1 MSRVFNKALNC
12 NTSGLYQN
20 STNNGRTGYQL
31 TKVNSNRRLGT
42 VYNVTKGVKTIRP
55 GMAQLGSGVQGVAY
69 LASTSANGKQNVVIK
84 VSPKDRLFPMNR
96 QVAETEYTIQK
107 ALYKIVPR
115 HIPVPYK
122 FIHCRNFV
130 PASEFKNKNT
140 RIFDYNDQFVMYS
153 EYAHGGSLKD
163 WLHKMGNRVTD
174 ADMARM
180 IRQVIA
186 TLKKIH
192 SRYPEFRHNDLH
204 LGNIFVDDTGEF
216 PRLMIADFG
225 LARLHAR
232 GSNPVVNHGNHVNS
246 GISNR
251 TSVKYDVHYF
261 LNCLDYE
268 IQGMRLPETK
278 HFLDR
283 MLPAR
288 LRGANTANVKTYRL
302 KNGVSNAAAPSFDK
316 VLTDPFIRTANA
328 NNSPIRN
335 VGSPRVTVRN
345 VMANRSGRNAADIA
359 RNALAGVPG
368 VHVTTGG
375 RPGAAEFLRMSPRA
389 RAAMMAGR
397 ARGVAGESRS
407 VVVRNTAHVRGA
419 PVVRNTVRRVGSG
432 AGVRRLPLG
441 TGSRVTTSGVF
452 MTPAE
457 LREMRDRPARPSS
470 SSPASERRGSLA
482 SPSSTRRSPRVRVTM
497 PAMSPSARR
506 RIARNLRE
514 ARAAAGRAARVRSG
528 NSGAARAPAVAP
540 APRASRAAAVPTPRA
555 SPTSTNRALSVLAR
569 HVNAMNDQRTLT
581 RRGMKDYLTRVGY
594 NPNRA
599 NQVARAY
606 EQTWLANRANVKS
619 AMRKLVNGKNLNR
632 LGFPA
637 NVRNLAQRRV
647 ALKLTNTPNSR
658 IRIKGKLATGYKK
671 DELLNMARR
680 HGVAANTK
688 MTKDQIVSA
697 LFG

>member
-1 MSRVFNKALNC
+1 MSRVLNKTLNC

-122 FIHCRNFV
+122 FLHCRNFISV
-130 PASEFKNKNT
+130 SEFKNRNP

-163 WLHKMGNRVTD
+163 WLHKMGRRITD
-174 ADMARM
+174 ADMARI
-180 IRQVIA
+180 IRQVIS

-232 GSNPVVNHGNHVNS
+232 GSNPVVNSGNHVNS

-268 IQGMRLPETK
+268 IRGMRLPETK

-288 LRGANTANVKTYRL
+288 LRGANTTNVKTYRL

-316 VLTDPFIRTANA
+316 VLNDPFIRTANA
-328 NNSPIRN
+328 NNSPIRS
-335 VGSPRVTVRN
+335 VGSPRVIVRN
-345 VMANRSGRNAADIA
+345 VMTNRSGRNAAEIA
-359 RNALAGVPG
+359 QNALAGIPG
-368 VHVTTGG
+368 VHVSTGG
-375 RPGAAEFLRMSPRA
+375 RPSATNFLRMSPRS

-407 VVVRNTAHVRGA
+407 VVVRNVARVRGA

-432 AGVRRLPLG
+432 AGIRRLAFNTQP
-441 TGSRVTTSGVF
+441 RATTSGLF
-452 MTPAE
+452 ITPAE
-457 LREMRDRPARPSS
+457 LRAIRERPRRPSLSPVSARQGSLSTRPAS
-470 SSPASERRGSLA
+470 A
-482 SPSSTRRSPRVRVTM
+482 RRSPRSRMAM

-514 ARAAAGRAARVRSG
+514 ARAAAGRATRARTGTRTI
-528 NSGAARAPAVAP
+528 PASTVVP
-540 APRASRAAAVPTPRA
+540 APRVPTPRV
-555 SPTSTNRALSVLAR
+555 SPTSTNRALGVLAR
-569 HVNAMNDQRTLT
+569 YVNAMNNQSTLT
-581 RRGMKDYLTRVGY
+581 RRTMKQYLTRVGY

-606 EQTWLANRANVKS
+606 EQTWLANRASVKS
-619 AMRKLVNGKNLNR
+619 AMRKLANGKNLNR
-632 LGFPA
+632 LGFPTH
-637 NVRNLAQRRV
+637 VRNTAQRRV
-647 ALKLTNTPNSR
+647 NLKLTNTPNSR
-658 IRIKGKLATGYKK
+658 IRIKGKLGSGYKK

-680 HGVAANTK
+680 HGVTANTK

>member
-1 MSRVFNKALNC
+1 MSRVVNRALNC

-42 VYNVTKGVKTIRP
+42 VYNVTKGAKTIRP

-115 HIPVPYK
+115 HVPVPYK
-122 FIHCRNFV
+122 FLHCRNFV
-130 PASEFKNKNT
+130 PMSEFKNRNP

-163 WLHKMGNRVTD
+163 WLHKMGSRVTD

-204 LGNIFVDDTGEF
+204 LGNIFVDDTGDF

-246 GISNR
+246 GISSR

-288 LRGANTANVKTYRL
+288 LRGANTSNIKSYRL
-302 KNGVSNAAAPSFDK
+302 KNGVSNAAAPSFDS

-328 NNSPIRN
+328 NNSPIRS

-345 VMANRSGRNAADIA
+345 VMANRSGRNAAEIA
-359 RNALAGVPG
+359 QNALAGIPG
-368 VHVTTGG
+368 VRVSTGA
-375 RPGAAEFLRMSPRA
+375 RPSAAEFLRMSPRS
-389 RAAMMAGR
+389 RAAMMTGR

-407 VVVRNTAHVRGA
+407 VVVRNVARVRGA

-432 AGVRRLPLG
+432 AGVRRLAFNTRP
-441 TGSRVTTSGVF
+441 RVSTSGLF
-452 MTPAE
+452 ITPAE
-457 LREMRDRPARPSS
+457 LRAIRERPTPPSLSPISARRSS
-470 SSPASERRGSLA
+470 LTTSPA
-482 SPSSTRRSPRVRVTM
+482 STRRSPRSRVAM

-514 ARAAAGRAARVRSG
+514 ARAATGRATRANRT
-528 NSGAARAPAVAP
+528 ARAPAVAP
-540 APRASRAAAVPTPRA
+540 AARVPTPRA
-555 SPTSTNRALSVLAR
+555 SPTSANRALGVLAR
-569 HVNAMNDQRTLT
+569 YVNAMNNQRTLT
-581 RRGMKDYLTRVGY
+581 RRTMKQYLTRVGY

-637 NVRNLAQRRV
+637 HVRNVAQRRV
-647 ALKLTNTPNSR
+647 GLKLTNTPNSR
-658 IRIKGKLATGYKK
+658 IRIKGKLGSGYKK